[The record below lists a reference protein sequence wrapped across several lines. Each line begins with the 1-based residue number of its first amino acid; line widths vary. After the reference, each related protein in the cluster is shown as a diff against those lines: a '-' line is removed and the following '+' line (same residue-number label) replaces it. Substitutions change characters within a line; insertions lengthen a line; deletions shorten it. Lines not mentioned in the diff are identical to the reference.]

1 MRTRPMATRNQND
14 DFERSAAGMD
24 YEDPI
29 RERAASIGAAMAEN
43 GPEALFEEI
52 ENLLPEQWR
61 EQIRTFPIAAVLL
74 GVGVGIFLGMKKGD
88 EIISAGTAMVTSAA
102 MSNVNDILGRGGE

>member
-1 MRTRPMATRNQND
+1 MATHNQND

-29 RERAASIGAAMAEN
+29 RERAASLGASIAEN
-43 GPEALFEEI
+43 GPEAIFEEI

-61 EQIRTFPIAAVLL
+61 EQIKTFPIAAVLL
-74 GVGVGIFLGMKKGD
+74 GFGVGIFLGMRKGD
-88 EIISAGTAMVTSAA
+88 EIISAGTAFVTSAA
-102 MSNVNDILGRGGE
+102 MSNVNEVLGKAGAGR

>member
-1 MRTRPMATRNQND
+1 MATRNQSD

-29 RERAASIGAAMAEN
+29 RERAASIGASIAEN
-43 GPEALFEEI
+43 GPEAIFEEI

-61 EQIRTFPIAAVLL
+61 EQIKTFPIAALLL
-74 GVGVGIFLGMKKGD
+74 GFGVGIFLGMKKGD
-88 EIISAGTAMVTSAA
+88 EIISAGTTLVTSAA
-102 MSNVNDILGRGGE
+102 MSNVNDILGRGEE

>member
-1 MRTRPMATRNQND
+1 MATHNQGD

-29 RERAASIGAAMAEN
+29 RERAASFGASIAEN
-43 GPEALFEEI
+43 GPEAIFEEI

-61 EQIRTFPIAAVLL
+61 EQIKTFPIAAVLL
-74 GVGVGIFLGMKKGD
+74 GFGVGIFLRMKKGD
-88 EIISAGTAMVTSAA
+88 EVIPAGTAFVPSAA
-102 MSNVNDILGRGGE
+102 MSNVNEFLGRG